1 MKPAR
6 WPLSISP
13 LYRNKWLRLW
23 RQLLRKEPRV
33 KLTERQSDALSEL
46 INIAFARTGAA
57 LSELTGHRVVL
68 NPPAVAV
75 YRTEELRGAL
85 AKFVPGDVASIHQVF
100 AGPVAGDALLLLNY
114 EGAVQLTDLLIDGH
128 KPSPYLDESA
138 REVLTE
144 VGNILLNACLGM
156 FGNLLNVHVSFSIP
170 RLHLESLDEL
180 VASLLTDGD
189 DLRYSLVVSTAFK
202 VRDSAVSG
210 FLVMALNVASLD
222 RLLHEVDAWEARQ
235 GLL

>member
-68 NPPAVAV
+68 NPPEVAV
-75 YRTEELRGAL
+75 YRTAELRGAL

-100 AGPVAGDALLLLNY
+100 AGPIAGDALLLLNY
-114 EGAVQLTDLLIDGH
+114 AGAVHLTDLLTDGH
-128 KPSPYLDESA
+128 NQSAYLDESA

-156 FGNLLNVHVSFSIP
+156 FGNLLNVRVSFSVP
-170 RLHLESLDEL
+170 RLHLETLEEL
-180 VASLLTDGD
+180 IESTTSNKTDMH
-189 DLRYSLVVSTAFK
+189 YALVVYTAFQI
-202 VRDSAVSG
+202 RDSSVKG
-210 FLVMALNVASLD
+210 FLVIVLSVASLD
-222 RLLHEVDAWEARQ
+222 RLIQEVDSWEAQQSR
-235 GLL
+235 

>member
-1 MKPAR
+1 
-6 WPLSISP
+6 
-13 LYRNKWLRLW
+13 
-23 RQLLRKEPRV
+23 V
-33 KLTERQSDALSEL
+33 KLTERQADALSEL

-68 NPPAVAV
+68 NPPEVAV

-114 EGAVQLTDLLIDGH
+114 AGAVQLTDLLTEGH
-128 KPSPYLDESA
+128 QQPSVFLDESA

-156 FGNLLNVHVSFSIP
+156 FGNLLNVHVTFSVP
-170 RLHLESLDEL
+170 RLHLETLDEL
-180 VASLLTDGD
+180 LGSITTDKTEMHFA
-189 DLRYSLVVSTAFK
+189 LVIYTAFQI
-202 VRDSAVSG
+202 RDSSVKG
-210 FLVMALNVASLD
+210 FLVIVLSVASLD
-222 RLLHEVDAWEARQ
+222 RLIQEVDVWEAQQ
-235 GLL
+235 GK